1 MKLCQNRPKFK
12 SEGIC
17 LQGPTLY
24 FWYFIHQS
32 GLNRSPLFGVESR
45 KLQHQRPMY
54 AVQFANTSSGVLA
67 SKGLKRSSVP
77 FLRSSLRKNGS
88 GKSAFGARTVS
99 GRVSNSVRAAVE
111 APAPTTTAAS
121 TVSQAEKLLDIVFVA
136 TEVGPW
142 SKTGE
147 CLNGL

>member
-1 MKLCQNRPKFK
+1 
-12 SEGIC
+12 
-17 LQGPTLY
+17 
-24 FWYFIHQS
+24 
-32 GLNRSPLFGVESR
+32 LFGVENR
-45 KLQHQRPMY
+45 KLQQQYLMMY
-54 AVQFANTSSGVLA
+54 AVQIATTSSGVLA
-67 SKGLKRSSVP
+67 SKGLKTSSVP
-77 FLRSSLRKNGS
+77 FLRASMKKNGA
-88 GKSAFGARTVS
+88 GKSVFGARTVS
-99 GRVSNSVRAAVE
+99 GRMSNSVRAAVE